1 MSAAGFARGLLG
13 LDDRAEAPV
22 SPGAAGRRNMLLLI
36 QLRWLAVIG
45 QVVTIAVVHWGLKIP
60 LPLGMLLLAPTG
72 LALMNLA
79 SAPVTLRRQSV
90 TDPELM
96 LALFVDVAALTWLLF
111 FSGGTS
117 NPFVAL
123 YLMQIVLAAVLLRP
137 PYAWGFVL
145 VTSGCLAFLAIWHQ
159 PLLLPP
165 DTDAHM
171 GLIQA
176 GALVN
181 FILIA
186 VLLVAFVT
194 RTTQNVRARDA
205 YLADARQQ
213 AAEQDHIVRMGLLAS
228 GAAHELGTPLASLSV
243 ILSDWKRMPALTADA
258 DLTSDIVEMQAEV
271 ERCKTI
277 VTGILMS
284 AGEARGVAPTITTL
298 GGFLSEIVADWREKS
313 SDAMAVVLKPP
324 TPRDPRIIADPAL
337 KQVFSALLDNAH
349 EAGAERMVIA
359 ATLESDLLS
368 VEFNDDGP
376 GFTPEILERLGQ
388 PYQSTKGRAG
398 AGLGLFLLVN
408 VMRKLGGGV
417 VAANRRDGGANVR
430 LTLPLEALAPT

>member
-1 MSAAGFARGLLG
+1 MSAVHVVRSLLG

-60 LPLGMLLLAPTG
+60 LPLGMLLLSPAG
-72 LALMNLA
+72 LAVMNLA
-79 SAPVTLRRQSV
+79 SAPVTLRRHSV

-111 FSGGTS
+111 FSGGAG

-145 VTSGCLAFLAIWHQ
+145 VTSACLMLLAVWHQ

-194 RTTQNVRARDA
+194 RSTQNVRARDA

-243 ILSDWKRMPALTADA
+243 ILSDWKRMPALTGDA
-258 DLTSDIVEMQAEV
+258 DLTSDIAEMQAEV

-284 AGEARGVAPTITTL
+284 AGEARGEAPTITTL
-298 GGFLSEIVADWREKS
+298 GGFLSEIVAEWREKS
-313 SDAMAVVLKPP
+313 NDAMAVVLRGP

-337 KQVFSALLDNAH
+337 KQVFSALLDNAQ
-349 EAGAERMVIA
+349 EAGGERMVIA
-359 ATLESDLLS
+359 ATLDDDLLA

-376 GFTPEILERLGQ
+376 GFAPEILERMGQ

-417 VAANRRDGGANVR
+417 VAANRRDGGASVR
-430 LTLPLEALAPT
+430 LTLPLEALAPK

>member
-1 MSAAGFARGLLG
+1 MLLRVARNLAG
-13 LDDRAEAPV
+13 LDHRAEAPV

-36 QLRWLAVIG
+36 QLRWLAVVG
-45 QVVTIAVVHWGLKIP
+45 QVVTIAIVHWVMKIP
-60 LPLGMLLLAPTG
+60 LPLGAMLLAPAG

-90 TDPELM
+90 TDPELL
-96 LALFVDVAALTWLLF
+96 LALFADVAALTWLLY
-111 FSGGTS
+111 FSGGAT
-117 NPFVAL
+117 NPFAAL

-145 VTSGCLAFLAIWHQ
+145 ITSVCVTMLAFWRR
-159 PLLLPP
+159 PLPLP
-165 DTDAHM
+165 DGADARL
-171 GLIQA
+171 GLIQL
-176 GALVN
+176 GALAN
-181 FILIA
+181 FVLIA

-194 RTTQNVRARDA
+194 RTSQNLRARDA

-243 ILSDWKRMPALTADA
+243 ILSDWKRMPKLTRDKELAADIA
-258 DLTSDIVEMQAEV
+258 EMQAEV

-284 AGEARGVAPTITTL
+284 AGEARGEAPTITTL
-298 GGFLSEIVADWREKS
+298 RGFLSEIADDWREKS
-313 SDAMAVVLKPP
+313 GGAVEVVL
-324 TPRDPRIIADPAL
+324 TGPRRTDPRIIADPAL
-337 KQVFSALLDNAH
+337 KQVFSALLDNAQ
-349 EAGAERMVIA
+349 EAGAGRVMIEAIVDAEALTIGF
-359 ATLESDLLS
+359 D
-368 VEFNDDGP
+368 DDGP
-376 GFTPEILERLGQ
+376 GFAPQVLERLGQ
-388 PYQSTKGRAG
+388 PYQSTKARAG

-417 VAANRRDGGANVR
+417 AAANRPDGGASVR
-430 LTLPLEALAPT
+430 LTLPLEALAPK

>member
-1 MSAAGFARGLLG
+1 MSAMGFARGLMGLG
-13 LDDRAEAPV
+13 DRAEAPV

-36 QLRWLAVIG
+36 QLRWLAVVG

-79 SAPVTLRRQSV
+79 SAPFTLRRQSV
-90 TDPELM
+90 TDPELL
-96 LALFVDVAALTWLLF
+96 LALFVDVAALSWLLF
-111 FSGGTS
+111 FSGGAS
-117 NPFVAL
+117 NPFAAL

-145 VTSGCLAFLAIWHQ
+145 VTSACLGLLAVWHQ

-165 DTDAHM
+165 SADARL

-243 ILSDWKRMPALTADA
+243 ILSDWNRMPELTASA
-258 DLTSDIVEMQAEV
+258 DLTSDIAEMQAEV

-284 AGEARGVAPTITTL
+284 AGEARGEAPTVTTL

-313 SDAMAVVLKPP
+313 NDAMGVVLRGP

-359 ATLESDLLS
+359 ATLADDLLS

-376 GFTPEILERLGQ
+376 GFSPDILERVGQ

-417 VAANRRDGGANVR
+417 VAANRRDGGGSVR
-430 LTLPLEALAPT
+430 LTLPLEALAPK

>member
-1 MSAAGFARGLLG
+1 MSALGFARSLLG

-79 SAPVTLRRQSV
+79 SAPVALRRQSV
-90 TDPELM
+90 TDPELL
-96 LALFVDVAALTWLLF
+96 LALFADVAALTWLLF
-111 FSGGTS
+111 FSGGAS
-117 NPFVAL
+117 NPFAAL

-145 VTSGCLAFLAIWHQ
+145 VTSACLGLLAVWHQ

-165 DTDAHM
+165 SADARL

-243 ILSDWKRMPALTADA
+243 ILSDWKRMPDLQTNA
-258 DLTSDIVEMQAEV
+258 DLMSDIADMQAEV

-284 AGEARGVAPTITTL
+284 AGEARGEAPTVTTL
-298 GGFLSEIVADWREKS
+298 GGLLSEIVAEWRDKS
-313 SDAMAVVLKPP
+313 NDAMAVVLRDPA
-324 TPRDPRIIADPAL
+324 PRDPRIIADPAL
-337 KQVFSALLDNAH
+337 KQVFSALLDNAQ
-349 EAGAERMVIA
+349 EAGAERMVITA
-359 ATLESDLLS
+359 ALDDDLLS

-376 GFTPEILERLGQ
+376 GFAPEILERLGQ

-417 VAANRRDGGANVR
+417 VAANRRDGGASVR
-430 LTLPLEALAPT
+430 LTLPLEVLAPK

>member
-1 MSAAGFARGLLG
+1 MSAVHVVRSLLG

-60 LPLGMLLLAPTG
+60 LPLGMLLLAPAG
-72 LALMNLA
+72 LAVMNLA
-79 SAPVTLRRQSV
+79 SAPVTLRRHSV

-111 FSGGTS
+111 FSGGAG

-145 VTSGCLAFLAIWHQ
+145 VTSACLMLLAVWHQ

-194 RTTQNVRARDA
+194 RSTQNVRARDA

-243 ILSDWKRMPALTADA
+243 ILSDWKRMPALTGDA
-258 DLTSDIVEMQAEV
+258 DLTSDIAEMQAEV

-284 AGEARGVAPTITTL
+284 AGEARGEAPTITTL
-298 GGFLSEIVADWREKS
+298 GGFLSEIVAEWREKS
-313 SDAMAVVLKPP
+313 NDAMAVVLRGP

-337 KQVFSALLDNAH
+337 KQVFSALLDNAQ
-349 EAGAERMVIA
+349 EAGGERMVIA
-359 ATLESDLLS
+359 ATLDDDLLA

-376 GFTPEILERLGQ
+376 GFAPEILERMGQ

-417 VAANRRDGGANVR
+417 VAANRRDGGASVR
-430 LTLPLEALAPT
+430 LTLPLEALAPK

>member
-1 MSAAGFARGLLG
+1 MSVMGFARGLLG
-13 LDDRAEAPV
+13 LDDRGEAPV

-36 QLRWLAVIG
+36 QLRWLAVVG

-79 SAPVTLRRQSV
+79 SAPFTLRRQSV
-90 TDPELM
+90 TDPELL
-96 LALFVDVAALTWLLF
+96 LALFVDVAALSWLLF
-111 FSGGTS
+111 FSGGAS
-117 NPFVAL
+117 NPFAAL

-145 VTSGCLAFLAIWHQ
+145 VTSACLGLLAVWHQ

-165 DTDAHM
+165 SADARL

-258 DLTSDIVEMQAEV
+258 DLTADIVEMQAEV

-284 AGEARGVAPTITTL
+284 AGEARGEAPTVTTL

-313 SDAMAVVLKPP
+313 NDAMGVVLRGP

-359 ATLESDLLS
+359 ATLSDDLLS

-376 GFTPEILERLGQ
+376 GFSPDILERVGQ

-408 VMRKLGGGV
+408 VMRKLGGVV
-417 VAANRRDGGANVR
+417 VAANRRDGGGSVR
-430 LTLPLEALAPT
+430 LTLPLEALAPK